1 MADRNWLVFIVALLV
16 WAAVFY
22 TMDRSIMNSQGLPVG
37 ADLMPL

>member
-1 MADRNWLVFIVALLV
+1 MLERKYLIFVVASVV

-22 TMDRSIMNSQGLPVG
+22 FMNMWIMQLQGLPVG